1 MEASVNPSRNQ
12 HTLAVSCEVH
22 GQGYWTGKYVRVAI
36 HPASP
41 NTGIRFVRTDLEEP
55 NQCDASVEFR
65 EEASLR
71 TNLQNGKVHLQ
82 MVEHLMSALSALEI
96 DNCIIEIDG
105 EELPALDGSSLG
117 YAQALSE
124 AGLIIQAAEKRRL
137 VIQETIRIERGS
149 SWVQV
154 SPALHGET
162 YFEYRLSFDD
172 ATPIDSQTFGINL
185 TPDRFLREVASA
197 RTFVTAD
204 QAAEIRSQGIAG
216 HVTNQDLLV
225 IGEDGPIENSYRF
238 TDECARH
245 KTLDL
250 IGDLALS
257 GVEFIGRVISYRGGH
272 ILNGQVAERL
282 CEMAREQQT
291 IDIERF
297 SNTHQHVTNLR
308 KVM

>member
-137 VIQETIRIERGS
+137 VIPETIRIERGS